1 MIKKKLAWAAVA
13 AASIGILFVLSLR
26 ACSAPELPKLLRI
39 VQPSGGRAGVL
50 QVPIVRYERRG
61 AFTPVQ
67 HVDFIGAVHLGE
79 PSYYEHLN
87 ELFAKYDAVLFEL
100 VADPQQLARN
110 QAADGE
116 SILGMVQKT
125 LASLLGL
132 VFQLD
137 VINYRAPNF
146 VHADLSPQGLMD
158 AMSARGESLG
168 TLLLRM
174 VKLSLDPK
182 IKDEM
187 AAAGFKE
194 PDLDGINPIMV
205 ALRGPTDVE
214 RSRIKLFFAQGLVS
228 SDVFMKALQGE
239 KGIALIDDRNAAVM
253 RVLRE
258 QLSQGKVKIAIF
270 YGVGHLPDI
279 NKRLH
284 DELQFELVSVE
295 WVDAWNL

>member
-1 MIKKKLAWAAVA
+1 
-13 AASIGILFVLSLR
+13 
-26 ACSAPELPKLLRI
+26 
-39 VQPSGGRAGVL
+39 
-50 QVPIVRYERRG
+50 
-61 AFTPVQ
+61 
-67 HVDFIGAVHLGE
+67 
-79 PSYYEHLN
+79 
-87 ELFAKYDAVLFEL
+87 
-100 VADPQQLARN
+100 
-110 QAADGE
+110 
-116 SILGMVQKT
+116 
-125 LASLLGL
+125 
-132 VFQLD
+132 
-137 VINYRAPNF
+137 
-146 VHADLSPQGLMD
+146 MD

-258 QLSQGKVKIAIF
+258 QLSQGKMKLAIF